1 MAKIHLTCAQCG
13 AQFKISGARGTHRI
27 YCGSECRSS
36 GQAELR
42 KKRKLQAS
50 QCSVDGC
57 ELPSRS
63 LGAGLCEAHYMRHR
77 RNGHLSL
84 MSEVSPPEDVVTH
97 SHGYLLE
104 YRPGHWLADRLSG
117 NRVYQ
122 HRRVFF
128 DAHGEGP
135 FNCNWCGVHVSWSD
149 MHVDH
154 LNAIRDDNRLENLV
168 SSCAKCNQK
177 RGHEK
182 IGVTARQKSEAKID
196 WNGESLTAGQWA
208 KRLGISRNSVR
219 WRLNNGWPQE
229 RALTEG
235 RGKSGPRS
243 SR

>member
-1 MAKIHLTCAQCG
+1 
-13 AQFKISGARGTHRI
+13 
-27 YCGSECRSS
+27 
-36 GQAELR
+36 
-42 KKRKLQAS
+42 
-50 QCSVDGC
+50 
-57 ELPSRS
+57 
-63 LGAGLCEAHYMRHR
+63 MRQR

-84 MSEVSPPEDVVTH
+84 MAEVSPPEDVITH

-104 YRPGHWLADRLSG
+104 YRPDHWLADRLSG

-135 FNCNWCGVHVSWSD
+135 FNCNWCGIQVSWSD

-154 LNAIRDDNRLENLV
+154 LNAVRDDNRLENLV

-177 RGHEK
+177 RGNEK
-182 IGVTARQKSEAKID
+182 MRVTARQKSKAKID

-208 KRLGISRNSVR
+208 KRLGIGRNSVR
-219 WRLNNGWPQE
+219 WRLNNGWPKE

-235 RGKSGPRS
+235 RGKFGPMS
-243 SR
+243 SS